1 MKDIFDIKE
10 IERMERIENEYDLQ
24 KASLLERK
32 LRLMI
37 KESADLKPIRE
48 KLRDLIKNYED
59 NEWSD
64 FENISDSKIE
74 ESDKA
79 WEIIN
84 AEQKFIKKRKVAIR
98 KKLKEYDMTQQDLGI
113 ILEHPKSYMS
123 ELMNGVSQ
131 FTLKDLVI
139 IHRVFGIKLNT
150 LIPTHLQ
157 SETRDKV
164 KESIQKL
171 NKPKLRLKKKKN
183 LFNKNTLLKENV
195 QFLNSTDRL
204 KLTAADGKKSAL
216 KQHHKTIAKNALSTE
231 IGSREMF

>member
-1 MKDIFDIKE
+1 LDIKITAMKDFLDIKDVE
-10 IERMERIENEYDLQ
+10 KVERLENEYDLQ

-37 KESADLKPIRE
+37 NENPDLKPIRK

-59 NEWSD
+59 KEWSD
-64 FENISDSKIE
+64 FENISDSKVE

-79 WEIIN
+79 EEIIDS
-84 AEQKFIKKRKVAIR
+84 EQKFIRKRKETIR
-98 KKLKEYDMTQQDLGI
+98 KRLKEFDMTQQDLGI

-139 IHRVFGIKLNT
+139 IHRILGITLNT
-150 LIPTHLQ
+150 LIPTYLQ

-164 KESIQKL
+164 RESIKKL
-171 NKPKLRLKKKKN
+171 NKPKLGLKKKS
-183 LFNKNTLLKENV
+183 LKKAHN
-195 QFLNSTDRL
+195 
-204 KLTAADGKKSAL
+204 
-216 KQHHKTIAKNALSTE
+216 I
-231 IGSREMF
+231 